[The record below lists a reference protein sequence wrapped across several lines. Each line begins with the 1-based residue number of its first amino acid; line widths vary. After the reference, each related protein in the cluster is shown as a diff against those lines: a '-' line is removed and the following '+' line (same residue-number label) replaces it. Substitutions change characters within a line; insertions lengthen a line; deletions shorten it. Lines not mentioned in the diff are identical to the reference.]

1 MQQTDPRYDEPAAA
15 PQKPAGVAVPESVL
29 PPPGERRTIVLNRRV
44 ATITHDRIEVR
55 PSRAALVPPVIGF
68 IFGALCILGIV
79 YGIEGG
85 PVPTLVMAFLLLLA
99 LFLVPFAGISLVY
112 ALFGANVVFDRAKQ
126 SGTWQQGFLGM
137 GVGTAELVPFW
148 KIDHIAVA
156 EAGDPEGS
164 PGRRVE
170 ELSQW
175 EAVLVKKSGKRLTIA
190 GMTVPRAFVRG
201 GLGPVRELAEA
212 VAALTSAPL
221 HLPDAA
227 LASPGEGNSRRRST
241 RAGRARRRIYRR
253 RDPRS

>member
-1 MQQTDPRYDEPAAA
+1 MQQTDPRHDEPAAA
-15 PQKPAGVAVPESVL
+15 PQEPAGVTVPESVL
-29 PPPGERRTIVLNRRV
+29 PPPGERRTIVFNRRV
-44 ATITHDRIEVR
+44 ATITHDRVEVR
-55 PSRAALVPPVIGF
+55 PSRGALVPPLIGF
-68 IFGALCILGIV
+68 ILGALCILGIV

-85 PVPTLVMAFLLLLA
+85 PVPTLVMALLLLLA

-164 PGRRVE
+164 PGGRVE

-175 EAVLVKKSGKRLTIA
+175 ETVLVKKSGKRLTIA
-190 GMTVPRAFVRG
+190 SMTVPRAFVRG

-212 VAALTSAPL
+212 VAALTGAPL
-221 HLPDAA
+221 RLPEAA
-227 LASPGEGNSRRRST
+227 LASPGAGNSRRST
-241 RAGRARRRIYRR
+241 VAGRARRRVYRR
-253 RDPRS
+253 RDPHS